1 MEFHG
6 SPTELQDLLASLGV
20 QCHWEHKGAFEVAVI
35 DDGVSN
41 LKLNWWPQTG
51 VLQLVG
57 DPEQRLPLMEQLSQ
71 ALAPDAPNS

>member
-6 SPTELQDLLASLGV
+6 SLSALQELLAGLDV

-57 DPEQRLPLMEQLSQ
+57 DPEQRLPLMQKLSQ
-71 ALAPDAPNS
+71 ALAPDAPMS